1 VPTCR
6 AKEGARAVAGD
17 DENGDEEEAEGFL
30 LIDARLLGALLF
42 PFAMAEIG
50 RVPPANDP
58 EPASPPPPP
67 RSG

>member
-30 LIDARLLGALLF
+30 LIDARLLGSLLF

-50 RVPPANDP
+50 RVPPANDT
-58 EPASPPPPP
+58 EAPPPAPQ
-67 RSG
+67 SG

>member
-1 VPTCR
+1 
-6 AKEGARAVAGD
+6 VAGD
-17 DENGDEEEAEGFL
+17 DENGDEEEARGFL

-58 EPASPPPPP
+58 DPAPPSQ
-67 RSG
+67 SG

>member
-1 VPTCR
+1 M
-6 AKEGARAVAGD
+6 AGD

-58 EPASPPPPP
+58 EPAPPALPP

>member
-1 VPTCR
+1 M
-6 AKEGARAVAGD
+6 AGD

>member
-1 VPTCR
+1 M
-6 AKEGARAVAGD
+6 AGD
-17 DENGDEEEAEGFL
+17 DENGDEEEAGGFL

-58 EPASPPPPP
+58 DPAPAPPPP